1 MKKEVFFNYE
11 DHTENINFKFNQ
23 KYLMDVLSIH
33 EPDIIDP
40 SKAYK
45 AILKK
50 PINSPPLS
58 KILSGNQRIVIIVSD
73 ITRDV
78 PTADIF
84 PYLIEE
90 LIQAGIKY
98 ENITVL
104 IALGVHRKN
113 TIKEIENIIGKK
125 WSERLRVK
133 NHNAFDYNELV
144 YLGDTSYKTP
154 VWVNKEVVVADF
166 CIAIGKIEPHE
177 FAGFTGGSKSI
188 LPGVCGENTIKINH
202 RPELILHKNSK
213 PGLLTGNIIREDM
226 NEAAKIA
233 GLDFIINVVLNK
245 EGNLLAAFA
254 GDPYIAHEEGCKFLK
269 SFIKIEIDENPDII
283 ITNPGKPLNINLY
296 QSLKA
301 IIALE
306 PIICSKTKIIFYS
319 SCIDGLGSNDML
331 HPFISNNSIDF
342 VIDKIK
348 RDYTIEKDHSLL
360 LANILCKGVEI
371 FAYSPNIKLKDFITL
386 RMKPVESVQLGIKLA
401 LEGIG
406 FKKIPKILI
415 YQMPQRSIPL
425 IKQKIN

>member
-1 MKKEVFFNYE
+1 MKKEVFFNYK
-11 DHTENINFKFNQ
+11 DNIENINFGFNQ
-23 KYLMDVLSIH
+23 KYLMDVVSIH
-33 EPDIIDP
+33 EPDIIEP

-50 PINSPPLS
+50 PLGSLPLS
-58 KILSGNQRIVIIVSD
+58 KRLSSNDRVVIIVSD

-78 PTADIF
+78 PTKDIF
-84 PYLIEE
+84 PYLMEE

-98 ENITVL
+98 KNITVL

-113 TIKEIENIIGKK
+113 TIKEIESIIGKK
-125 WSERLRVK
+125 WSECLRVK

-144 YLGDTSYKTP
+144 YLGNTSHKTP
-154 VWVNKEVVVADF
+154 VWVNKEVVAADF

-177 FAGFTGGSKSI
+177 FAGFSGGSKSV
-188 LPGVCGENTIKINH
+188 LPGVCGEDTIKINH

-213 PGLLTGNIIREDM
+213 PGILTGNIIREDM

-269 SFIKIEIDENPDII
+269 SFIKIEIDESPDII
-283 ITNPGKPLNINLY
+283 ITSPGKPLNINLY

-306 PIICSKTKIIFYS
+306 PIISSKTKIIFYS
-319 SCIDGLGSNDML
+319 SCRDGLGSDDML
-331 HPFISNNSIDF
+331 LPFISNDSIHS

-348 RDYTIEKDHSLL
+348 SEYTIEKDHSLL
-360 LANILCKGVEI
+360 LTNILNKRVEI

-386 RMKPVESVQLGIKLA
+386 RMKPVDSVQLGVKLA
-401 LEGIG
+401 LEGIEI
-406 FKKIPKILI
+406 KKVPKILI

-425 IKQKIN
+425 IKHKK

>member
-1 MKKEVFFNYE
+1 MEEVLFKYK
-11 DHTENINFKFNQ
+11 DQIENIDFEFNQ
-23 KYLMDVLSIH
+23 KYLMDVAIIH
-33 EPDIIDP
+33 EPDVIDP

-50 PINSPPLS
+50 PVNSLPLS
-58 KILSGNQRIVIIVSD
+58 ERLSSNDRVVIIVSD

-78 PTADIF
+78 PTKDIF
-84 PYLIEE
+84 PYLMEE
-90 LIQAGIKY
+90 LLQAGIKY

-104 IALGVHRKN
+104 IALGVHSKN
-113 TIKEIENIIGKK
+113 TIKEIESIIGKK
-125 WSERLRVK
+125 WSECLRIK
-133 NHNAFDYNELV
+133 NHNAFDFNELV
-144 YLGDTSYKTP
+144 YLGDTSHKTP
-154 VWVNKEVVVADF
+154 VWVNKEVVAADF

-177 FAGFTGGSKSI
+177 FAGFTGGAKSI
-188 LPGVCGENTIKINH
+188 LPGVCAEETIKINH
-202 RPELILHKNSK
+202 KPELILHENSK
-213 PGLLTGNIIREDM
+213 PGLLVDNIIREDM

-269 SFIKIEIDENPDII
+269 DFIKIEIDESPDII
-283 ITNPGKPLNINLY
+283 ITSPGKPLNINLY

-319 SCIDGLGSNDML
+319 SCRDGLGSNDML
-331 HPFISNNSIDF
+331 QPFISNNSIDF

-348 RDYTIEKDHSLL
+348 GDYTIEKDHSLL
-360 LANILCKGVEI
+360 LANILSKGVEI

-386 RMKPVESVQLGIKLA
+386 RMKPIKSVQLGIKLA

-406 FKKIPKILI
+406 FKKVPKILI
-415 YQMPQRSIPL
+415 YQMPQRSIPI
-425 IKQKIN
+425 IKQKN

>member
-1 MKKEVFFNYE
+1 MEEVLFKYK
-11 DHTENINFKFNQ
+11 DQIENIDFEFNQ
-23 KYLMDVLSIH
+23 KYLMDVAIIH
-33 EPDIIDP
+33 EPDVIDP

-50 PINSPPLS
+50 PVNSLPLS
-58 KILSGNQRIVIIVSD
+58 ERLSSNDRVVIIVSD

-78 PTADIF
+78 PTKDIF
-84 PYLIEE
+84 PYLMEE
-90 LIQAGIKY
+90 LLQAGIKY

-113 TIKEIENIIGKK
+113 TIKEIESIIGKK
-125 WSERLRVK
+125 WSECLRIK
-133 NHNAFDYNELV
+133 NHNAFDFNELV
-144 YLGDTSYKTP
+144 YLGDTSHKTP
-154 VWVNKEVVVADF
+154 VWVNKEVVAADF

-177 FAGFTGGSKSI
+177 FAGFTGGAKSI
-188 LPGVCGENTIKINH
+188 LPGVCAEETIKINH
-202 RPELILHKNSK
+202 KPELILHENCK
-213 PGLLTGNIIREDM
+213 PGLLVDNIIREDM

-269 SFIKIEIDENPDII
+269 DFIKIEIDESPDII
-283 ITNPGKPLNINLY
+283 ITSPGKPLNINLY

-319 SCIDGLGSNDML
+319 SCRDGLGSNDML
-331 HPFISNNSIDF
+331 QPFISNNSIDF

-348 RDYTIEKDHSLL
+348 GDYTIEKDHSLL
-360 LANILCKGVEI
+360 LANILSKGVEI

-386 RMKPVESVQLGIKLA
+386 RMKPIKSVQLGIKLA

-406 FKKIPKILI
+406 FKKVPKILI
-415 YQMPQRSIPL
+415 YQMPQRSIPI
-425 IKQKIN
+425 IKQKN

>member
-1 MKKEVFFNYE
+1 MEEVLFKYK
-11 DHTENINFKFNQ
+11 DQIENIDFEFNQ
-23 KYLMDVLSIH
+23 KYLMDVAIIH
-33 EPDIIDP
+33 EPDVIDP

-50 PINSPPLS
+50 PVNSLPLS
-58 KILSGNQRIVIIVSD
+58 ERLSSNDRVVIIVSD

-78 PTADIF
+78 PTKDIF
-84 PYLIEE
+84 PYLMEE
-90 LIQAGIKY
+90 LLQAGIKY

-104 IALGVHRKN
+104 IALGVHKKN
-113 TIKEIENIIGKK
+113 TIKEIESIIGKK
-125 WSERLRVK
+125 WSECLRIK
-133 NHNAFDYNELV
+133 NHNAFDFNELV
-144 YLGDTSYKTP
+144 YLGDTSHKTP
-154 VWVNKEVVVADF
+154 VWVNKEVVAADF

-177 FAGFTGGSKSI
+177 FAGFTGGAKSI
-188 LPGVCGENTIKINH
+188 LPGVCAEETIKINH
-202 RPELILHKNSK
+202 KPELILHENCK
-213 PGLLTGNIIREDM
+213 PGLLVDNIIREDM

-269 SFIKIEIDENPDII
+269 DFIKIEIDESPDII
-283 ITNPGKPLNINLY
+283 ITSPGKPLNINLY

-319 SCIDGLGSNDML
+319 SCRDGLGSNDML
-331 HPFISNNSIDF
+331 QPFISNNSIDF

-348 RDYTIEKDHSLL
+348 GDYTIEKDHSLL
-360 LANILCKGVEI
+360 LANILSKGVEI

-386 RMKPVESVQLGIKLA
+386 RMKPIKSVQLGIKLA
-401 LEGIG
+401 LESIG
-406 FKKIPKILI
+406 FKKVPKILI
-415 YQMPQRSIPL
+415 YQMPQRSIPI
-425 IKQKIN
+425 IKQKN

>member
-1 MKKEVFFNYE
+1 MEEVLFKYK
-11 DHTENINFKFNQ
+11 DQIENIDFEFNQ
-23 KYLMDVLSIH
+23 KYLMDVAIIH
-33 EPDIIDP
+33 EPDVIDP

-50 PINSPPLS
+50 PVNSLPLS
-58 KILSGNQRIVIIVSD
+58 ERLSSNDRVVIIVSD

-78 PTADIF
+78 PTKDIF
-84 PYLIEE
+84 PYLMEE
-90 LIQAGIKY
+90 LLQAGIKY

-104 IALGVHRKN
+104 IALGVHKKN
-113 TIKEIENIIGKK
+113 TIKEIESIIGKK
-125 WSERLRVK
+125 WSECLRIK
-133 NHNAFDYNELV
+133 NHNAFDFNELV
-144 YLGDTSYKTP
+144 YLGDTSHKTP
-154 VWVNKEVVVADF
+154 VWVNKEVVAADF

-177 FAGFTGGSKSI
+177 FAGFTGGAKSI
-188 LPGVCGENTIKINH
+188 LPGVCAEETIKINH
-202 RPELILHKNSK
+202 KPELILHENCK
-213 PGLLTGNIIREDM
+213 PGLLVDNIIREDM

-269 SFIKIEIDENPDII
+269 DFIKIEIDESPDII
-283 ITNPGKPLNINLY
+283 ITSPGKPLNINLY

-319 SCIDGLGSNDML
+319 SCRDGLGSNDML
-331 HPFISNNSIDF
+331 QPFISNNSIDF

-348 RDYTIEKDHSLL
+348 GDYTIEKDHSLL
-360 LANILCKGVEI
+360 LANILSKGVEI

-386 RMKPVESVQLGIKLA
+386 RMKPIKSVQLGIKLA

-406 FKKIPKILI
+406 FKKVPKILI
-415 YQMPQRSIPL
+415 YQMPQRSIPI
-425 IKQKIN
+425 IKQKN

>member
-1 MKKEVFFNYE
+1 MKKEVFFNYK
-11 DHTENINFKFNQ
+11 DHIENIEFGFNQ

-33 EPDIIDP
+33 EPDITDP

-50 PINSPPLS
+50 PIGSLPLS
-58 KILSGNQRIVIIVSD
+58 ERLSSNDRVVIIVSD

-78 PTADIF
+78 PTKDIF
-84 PYLIEE
+84 PYLMEE

-98 ENITVL
+98 KNITVL

-113 TIKEIENIIGKK
+113 TIKEIECIIGKK
-125 WSERLRVK
+125 WSESLRVK

-144 YLGDTSYKTP
+144 YLGNTLHKTP
-154 VWVNKEVVVADF
+154 VWVNKEVVAADF
-166 CIAIGKIEPHE
+166 CIAIGRIEPHE
-177 FAGFTGGSKSI
+177 FAGFTGGTKSI
-188 LPGVCGENTIKINH
+188 LPGVCGEKTIKINH

-213 PGLLTGNIIREDM
+213 PGLLIGNVIREDM

-245 EGNLLAAFA
+245 EGNLLAVFA

-269 SFIKIEIDENPDII
+269 SFIKIEIDESPDII
-283 ITNPGKPLNINLY
+283 ITSPGKPLNINLY

-319 SCIDGLGSNDML
+319 SCRDGLGSDDML
-331 HPFISNNSIDF
+331 FPFMSNNSIHS

-360 LANILCKGVEI
+360 LATILSKGVEI
-371 FAYSPNIKLKDFITL
+371 FAYSPNIKLKDLITL
-386 RMKPVESVQLGIKLA
+386 QMKPVKSIQLGIKLS
-401 LEGIG
+401 LEGIEI
-406 FKKIPKILI
+406 KKVPKILI

-425 IKQKIN
+425 IK